1 MLLIRG
7 DFMERIGVILPCESD
22 SAGFIKRFFSK
33 LRYEILTVQEYE
45 FEFLWVYDY
54 QNYIKI
60 FKKKGIENVVVMTD
74 KPIEKCNFRIL
85 SGDLAFKQRMMDFVR
100 KTVKSFGNGCS
111 VTIVDKNLSGDAVSI
126 IQNLSTVCGEF
137 YLCTSRTYDGEIVCD
152 RLLDRFGIVA
162 EVKDNSGVINSDI
175 ALVLE
180 EWGNKYSQNCLVID
194 KNSKSKSDRIIKDFH
209 IPFRI
214 KPPFGM
220 SNLVFAE
227 CLDAINK

>member
-1 MLLIRG
+1 
-7 DFMERIGVILPCESD
+7 MENIGVILPCEGD
-22 SAGFIKRFFSK
+22 SVGFLKRFFNKS
-33 LRYEILTVQEYE
+33 RYEILPVKEYG
-45 FEFLWVYDY
+45 FEFLCVYDY

-60 FKKKGIENVVVMTD
+60 FNKKGIENIVVMTD

-85 SGDLAFKQRMMDFVR
+85 SGDRAFKHKLTDFVR

-111 VTIVDKNLSGDAVSI
+111 VTIVDKNLSGDVVSI
-126 IQNLSTVCGEF
+126 IENLSAVCGEF
-137 YLCTSRTYDGEIVCD
+137 YLCTSKTYDGEKICD

-162 EVKDNSGVINSDI
+162 EVKDNSVVINSDI
-175 ALVLE
+175 AVVLE
-180 EWGNKYSQNCLVID
+180 DWGNKYHKDCLVID
-194 KNSKSKSDRIIKDFH
+194 KNSKSKSDRVINDFH